1 MDAQQKPSFIAI
13 PHKPKD
19 KEIFATVT
27 PHSLTPMSSSPT
39 DLRSGAN
46 TPSYNRAISGSSN
59 NLHLA
64 SSPAPPVL
72 NPASPQ
78 YLPNGADFPV
88 RRSILHPPERPSY
101 FGAGPT
107 DLLFQKQPVAD
118 YAPPSVSLERQLSTA
133 ERWNVTLERA
143 IKGIVSIKATTLRSF
158 DTESA
163 GSYTATGFIVD
174 RTRGIILSNRHV
186 VNPSPTTSTAVFG
199 NYEEVTLEPVY
210 YDPVHDF
217 GFFKYDPE
225 KIKFSE
231 VEEIELYPQG
241 AKVGLDIKVC
251 GNDAGEKLSILGS
264 TLARL
269 DRAAPYYGDDAYNDF
284 NTFYYQAAS
293 GTSGGSSGSP
303 VLDIHGRAVALN
315 AGGSRKSASSF
326 YLPLDRVVRALKLI
340 QEGKQVPRG
349 SLQTEFVHSS
359 YDELKRLGLPQ
370 EVERECRGRN
380 KESHGLLSITSILP
394 EGPGSVAGL
403 EVGDMLVECYHPR
416 FGRRHITNFYG
427 LWEIIDETVDEE
439 IELTFYRGQERR
451 VVNVK
456 VQDLHSITPNTFLE
470 IGESVIHRLSYQLA
484 RSHHL
489 PCKGLYVATSGMFN
503 WSNTTRNFIVT
514 QLDGKEV
521 DSLGNFIDIVSTIQ
535 DGKRVGFRY
544 LNLGGWEEEFGI
556 VEIDHHFFAMAQF
569 TRNGGVWDRK
579 IITPKPVVEEPAPKT
594 VQPEM
599 NETWSENLRKSLVMV
614 QCRLPYSINVR
625 INLRFD
631 LTIGVHL
638 SLAVF
643 RSRYSRSDRT
653 NTVDCCCSS
662 DCSCFD
668 L

>member
-1 MDAQQKPSFIAI
+1 VRFSTSRAITEYLIFLFVSGIYFWSAEMDVQEKPSFIVI
-13 PHKPKD
+13 PRRPKD
-19 KEIFATVT
+19 KELFNT
-27 PHSLTPMSSSPT
+27 PTAQCPTPMSTSPT

-46 TPSYNRAISGSSN
+46 TPSFTRARHVSSN
-59 NLHLA
+59 NFA

-72 NPASPQ
+72 SAVSPP
-78 YLPNGADFPV
+78 LPPNGVDFPV
-88 RRSILHPPERPSY
+88 RYPIQNPSERTSY
-101 FGAGPT
+101 FSPPGS
-107 DLLFQKQPVAD
+107 DLVFHKQPVVSYSPAT
-118 YAPPSVSLERQLSTA
+118 VSLERQLSTA

-174 RTRGIILSNRHV
+174 RERGIILSNRHV
-186 VNPSPTTSTAVFG
+186 VNPSPTTSNAVFG
-199 NYEEVTLEPVY
+199 NYEEVPLEPVY

-217 GFFKYDPE
+217 GFFKYDPA
-225 KIKFSE
+225 KIKFAE
-231 VEEIELYPQG
+231 IEEIELCPQG

-340 QEGKQVPRG
+340 QEGKPVPRG
-349 SLQTEFVHSS
+349 TLQTEFVHSS

-370 EVERECRGRN
+370 EVERECRERN
-380 KESHGLLSITSILP
+380 KASHGLLSISSLLP
-394 EGPGSVAGL
+394 EGPGSKAGV
-403 EVGDMLVECYHPR
+403 EVGDMLLECFHPG
-416 FGRRHITNFYG
+416 FGRRYITNFYG
-427 LWEIIDETVDEE
+427 LWEIIDESVDDE
-439 IELTFYRGQERR
+439 IELTFYRGRDRR

-456 VQDLHSITPNTFLE
+456 VQDLHSITPNRFLE
-470 IGESVIHRLSYQLA
+470 IGEAVMHQLSYQLA

-489 PCKGLYVATSGMFN
+489 PCKGLFVATSGMFN

-514 QLDGKEV
+514 QLDGKEI
-521 DSLGNFIDIVSTIQ
+521 DSLDTFIQVVGSIR

-544 LNLGGWEEEFGI
+544 LNLGAWEEEFGI
-556 VEIDHHFFAMAQF
+556 VEIDHHFFAMAEF
-569 TRNGGVWDRK
+569 TRVGGTWERQV
-579 IITPKPVVEEPAPKT
+579 IAPTPVVEESPSQVVEPPI
-594 VQPEM
+594 Q
-599 NETWSENLRKSLVMV
+599 ETWNEKLRKSLVMV
-614 QCRLPYSINVR
+614 QSRLPYSINVY
-625 INLRFD
+625 L
-631 LTIGVHL
+631 G
-638 SLAVF
+638 
-643 RSRYSRSDRT
+643 
-653 NTVDCCCSS
+653 
-662 DCSCFD
+662 
-668 L
+668 